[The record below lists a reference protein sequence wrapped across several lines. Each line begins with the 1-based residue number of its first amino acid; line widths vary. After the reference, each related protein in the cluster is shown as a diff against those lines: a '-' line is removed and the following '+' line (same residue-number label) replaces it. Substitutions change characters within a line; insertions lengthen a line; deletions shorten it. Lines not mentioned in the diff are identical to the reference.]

1 MTQQDQLNLGVAS
14 RRRFITIAAATAA
27 VIALPGAALAGV
39 PVANWRGIALGAG
52 ASMTLSGI
60 APADAASIFRRMEA
74 QLNRLENIFS
84 LYREGSA
91 LVRLNQ
97 TGRLDHPPAELLEV
111 LSLSNAIHAAT
122 DGAFDPTV
130 QPLWRLYAKAAVSKT
145 TPTAGMIRAAEQRV
159 GWASVGF
166 DTGFVA
172 FDRPGM
178 ALTLNGI
185 AQGYITDRITDLL
198 RAQGLRGVLV
208 DMGEIHALG
217 QRPDG
222 GPWRAGLRNPDGGVF
237 GGVFARPVPLS
248 DRALATSAPMATVLD
263 PAGRIGH
270 IFNPLTGRPGG
281 LWRQVSVSAG
291 SAALAD
297 GLATAFCLLERAKI
311 NQAVATF
318 QDIRVE
324 KLIA

>member
-1 MTQQDQLNLGVAS
+1 MTDQDQLNPGAAS

-27 VIALPGAALAGV
+27 VAALPGAALARV
-39 PVANWRGIALGAG
+39 PVASWRGIALGAG
-52 ASMTLSGI
+52 ASMTLAGI
-60 APADAASIFRRMEA
+60 APADAVGIFRRMEA
-74 QLNRLENIFS
+74 ELNRLENIFS
-84 LYREGSA
+84 LYRAGSA
-91 LVRLNQ
+91 LVQLNQ
-97 TGRLDHPPAELLEV
+97 TGRLEHPPAELLEV
-111 LSLSNAIHAAT
+111 LSRSNTIHTAT
-122 DGAFDPTV
+122 GGAFDPSV
-130 QPLWRLYAKAAVSKT
+130 QPLWRLYAKAAVNKA
-145 TPTAGMIRAAEQRV
+145 TPTAAMLGAAKQRV
-159 GWASVGF
+159 GWASVRF

-172 FDRPGM
+172 FDKPGM

-185 AQGYITDRITDLL
+185 AQGYVTDRITDLL
-198 RAQGLRGVLV
+198 RAQGLRRVLV

-222 GPWRAGLRNPDGGVF
+222 GPWRAGLRNPDGGVL
-237 GGVFARPVPLS
+237 AHPVPLS

-281 LWRQVSVSAG
+281 LWRQVSVSAN

-297 GLATAFCLLERAKI
+297 GLATAFCLMERAKI
-311 NQAVATF
+311 NRAAAAFPGV
-318 QDIRVE
+318 RVE

>member
-1 MTQQDQLNLGVAS
+1 MTHQDQLNFGGAS

-27 VIALPGAALAGV
+27 VAALPGAALARV

-52 ASMTLSGI
+52 ASMTLAGI
-60 APADAASIFRRMEA
+60 APADAVGIFRRMEA
-74 QLNRLENIFS
+74 ELNRLENIFS
-84 LYREGSA
+84 LYRAESA
-91 LVRLNQ
+91 LVQLNQ
-97 TGRLDHPPAELLEV
+97 AGRLDHPPAELLEV

-130 QPLWRLYAKAAVSKT
+130 QPLWRLYAKAALSKT
-145 TPTAGMIRAAEQRV
+145 TPTAGMLRAAEQRV

-172 FDRPGM
+172 FDKPGM

-185 AQGYITDRITDLL
+185 AQGYVTDRIADLL
-198 RAQGLRGVLV
+198 RAEGLRGVLV

-237 GGVFARPVPLS
+237 THPVPLS

-270 IFNPLTGRPGG
+270 IFNPLNGQPGG
-281 LWRQVSVSAG
+281 LWRQVSVSAD

-297 GLATAFCLLERAKI
+297 GLATAFCLLERVKI
-311 NQAVATF
+311 NQALATF
-318 QDIRVE
+318 QNIRVE